1 MNTAL
6 YVGLSRQATLKRA
19 LDIAA
24 NNIAN
29 ADTAGFKVEQMLV
42 QAEFAS
48 APAPDAPSVAY
59 VQDRGLVRDFTPG
72 ALDTTGAAYDVAID
86 GDGFFQVQTEAGIRY
101 TRDGRFA
108 VNAKN
113 QLVTRSGDQVLGD
126 GGRPITLDP
135 TRGEPS
141 IAGDGTISQ
150 GPEAVGKLSAVRFA
164 DLSRLSKASNNL
176 YVAPADAVS
185 APAADAVLRQGM
197 VERSNV
203 QPVLE
208 ITNLIEITRA
218 YERVS
223 KMMEQQ
229 SDLSERAIQRLGQPN

>member
-6 YVGLSRQATLKRA
+6 YVGLSRQETLQRA

-42 QAEFAS
+42 QAEEAT
-48 APAPDAPSVAY
+48 PPVPDAPSIAY
-59 VQDRGLVRDFTPG
+59 VLDRGVVRDFSAG

-86 GDGFFQVQTEAGIRY
+86 GAGFFQVQTDAGVRY

-108 VNAKN
+108 VNAKS
-113 QLVTRSGDQVLGD
+113 QLVTRAGDPVLGD
-126 GGRPITLDP
+126 GGRPINLDP

-141 IAGDGTISQ
+141 IAKDGTINQ
-150 GPEAVGKLSAVRFA
+150 GAIPVGKLSVVRFA
-164 DLSRLSKASNNL
+164 DLSRLTKASNNL
-176 YVAPADAVS
+176 YASPPDMVS
-185 APAADAVLRQGM
+185 APATDAVLRQGV

-223 KMMEQQ
+223 KMMQQ
-229 SDLSERAIQRLGQPN
+229 AADLSERAIQRLGQS